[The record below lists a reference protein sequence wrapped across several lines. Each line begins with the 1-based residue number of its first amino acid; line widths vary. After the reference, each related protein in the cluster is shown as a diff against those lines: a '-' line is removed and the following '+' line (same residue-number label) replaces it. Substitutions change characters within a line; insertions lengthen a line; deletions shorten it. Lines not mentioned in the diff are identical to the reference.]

1 MKIIGKLI
9 QNEQFG
15 SLKFFYGK
23 VEERTV
29 VCLEFYGSVCSQD
42 FVIKLEKIVGCQSS
56 SCMAGLWP
64 WIGEVQVD
72 TGYFRWGEYRR
83 QVIRIHTDESD
94 VGRSFSF
101 GFQFLEFLNGT

>member
-42 FVIKLEKIVGCQSS
+42 FS
-56 SCMAGLWP
+56 
-64 WIGEVQVD
+64 
-72 TGYFRWGEYRR
+72 
-83 QVIRIHTDESD
+83 
-94 VGRSFSF
+94 
-101 GFQFLEFLNGT
+101 